1 MGVDRAR
8 TRFPLRACA
17 GLFVPVTDRSRHAYP
32 ILLSGILPGLNRSSA
47 RNPAWATRSWL
58 LETLALQPKIV
69 NKL

>member
-17 GLFVPVTDRSRHAYP
+17 GLFVPVTHRSRHAYS
-32 ILLSGILPGLNRSSA
+32 ILLSGILPGLTPPSA
-47 RNPAWATRSWL
+47 RSPAWTTRSWL
-58 LETLALQPKIV
+58 PETLALQPKIV